1 MKKIIVVSCLLLVIS
16 CSAQAMQP
24 IVVGGIRDG
33 LAIGI
38 MAKNS
43 IARNTALRFGL
54 EASTGKQPLIV
65 FFGGKFYLTSMGGS
79 PMSLGVGAVAYSG
92 GDKTDAG
99 LSLSV
104 IFDRA
109 FNVTPLLFECGVD
122 VANKGRLLAQFGY
135 KIY

>member
-1 MKKIIVVSCLLLVIS
+1 MKKIIVISCLLLVIS
-16 CSAQAMQP
+16 CSARAMQP

-33 LAIGI
+33 LAVGI

-43 IARNTALRFGL
+43 IARNVALRFGV
-54 EASTGKQPLIV
+54 EANTGKQPLIV
-65 FFGGKFYLTSMGGS
+65 FFGGKFYLTSMGSS
-79 PMSLGVGAVAYSG
+79 PMSFGVGAVAYSG

-99 LSLSV
+99 LSLSL

-109 FNVTPLLFECGVD
+109 FNVYPLVFECGVD
-122 VANKGRLLAQFGY
+122 VADKGRLLAQFGY

>member
-1 MKKIIVVSCLLLVIS
+1 MKKIIVVSCLLLVVS
-16 CSAQAMQP
+16 CSAWAMQP
-24 IVVGGIRDG
+24 IVVGGVRDG

-38 MAKNS
+38 MAKSAVAKNM
-43 IARNTALRFGL
+43 AVRFGV
-54 EASTGKQPLIV
+54 EGNTGKQPLIV
-65 FFGGKFYLTSMGGS
+65 FFGGKFYLTRMGGS
-79 PMSLGVGAVAYSG
+79 PMSFGVGAVAYTG

-99 LSLSV
+99 LSLSL

-122 VANKGRLLAQFGY
+122 VAEKGRLLAQFGY